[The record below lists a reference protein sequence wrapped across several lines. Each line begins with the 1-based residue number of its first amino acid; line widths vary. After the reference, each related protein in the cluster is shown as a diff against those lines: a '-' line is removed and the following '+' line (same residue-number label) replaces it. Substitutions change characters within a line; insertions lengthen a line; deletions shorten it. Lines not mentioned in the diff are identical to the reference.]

1 MMNQVNTI
9 RPTETPSIKTEKG
22 GSSVNKFVP
31 LGVLAAGIAAFF
43 ALGLDQYVSFEA
55 LREHRDVLANFVADN
70 PLVAPLAFM
79 VIYAVVVA
87 LSLPGG
93 AIMTIAGGF
102 LFGTVLGTAWV
113 VLSATLGATIL
124 FVIAKTSLGD
134 LLRAKA
140 GPWLK
145 KMENGFKENAL
156 SYLLVL
162 RLIPLFPFFV
172 VNLVPAFLGVPL
184 RTYVIGTLLGIVP
197 GSFVFATVGAGLGS
211 IFDSNEAFTAT
222 GILTPEIVTALVGLS
237 LLSLLPVAYKAVAAR
252 RA

>member
-1 MMNQVNTI
+1 MMSQVNTI
-9 RPTETPSIKTEKG
+9 RPTETPSLETEKG
-22 GSSVNKFVP
+22 GSPVNKFVP
-31 LGVLAAGIAAFF
+31 LGVLAAGLAAFF

-102 LFGTVLGTAWV
+102 LFGTVLGTVWV

-211 IFDSNEAFTAT
+211 IFDKQETFTAT

-237 LLSLLPVAYKAVAAR
+237 LLSLLPIAYKAVAAR